1 MATNLPIT
9 LKFLHLTSNKR
20 SLKMG
25 IWILLSKTSNK
36 ANRMVASISYLLK
49 LNGFLGWVLQAV
61 SQRYDGGIMEDLKPT
76 ELDKLFQ
83 QSSWE

>member
-1 MATNLPIT
+1 
-9 LKFLHLTSNKR
+9 
-20 SLKMG
+20 MG

-36 ANRMVASISYLLK
+36 ANKMVASISPSFRIKYI
-49 LNGFLGWVLQAV
+49 LGVGTSSSQVLQAV
-61 SQRYDGGIMEDLKPT
+61 SQRYDGGIMEDLKPA